1 MTIYVPTGEDDI
13 DVVMSF
19 VSFDEFQVRYEN
31 TIPAADEE
39 RVGAL
44 LDDACALA
52 ADITG
57 TTYAVVDNVAP
68 EVPGAITATVCTVVR
83 RAYENPL
90 GLGGETIGDYSWRV
104 SAGSDAGVYFT
115 PTEKQTMRL
124 AAGKS
129 SVGTLELQG
138 MLPAVDAAQFVTVA
152 GSNEPVPW
160 FAYED
165 LL

>member
-1 MTIYVPTGEDDI
+1 MSMIGVPAAPSA
-13 DVVMSF
+13 SF
-19 VSFDEFQVRYEN
+19 VTLADFQTRYEN
-31 TIPAADEE
+31 TIPVADED

-44 LDDACALA
+44 LDDACSLA

-57 TTYAVVDNVAP
+57 TAYAVGG
-68 EVPGAITATVCTVVR
+68 EVPGAVTATVCTAVR

-115 PTEKQTMRL
+115 PTEKQTMRR
-124 AAGKS
+124 AAGKL

-138 MLPAVDAAQFVTVA
+138 MLPAVDDAQFVTDA
-152 GSNEPVPW
+152 GSSEPILW
-160 FAYED
+160 FAHED

>member
-1 MTIYVPTGEDDI
+1 
-13 DVVMSF
+13 MSF
-19 VSFDEFQVRYEN
+19 VILDDFQVRYEN
-31 TIPAADEE
+31 TVPAADEE

-44 LDDACALA
+44 LDDACSLA

-57 TTYAVVDNVAP
+57 TTYAVGDA
-68 EVPGAITATVCTVVR
+68 VPGVITATVCTAVR

-104 SAGSDAGVYFT
+104 SGGSDSGLYFT
-115 PTEKQTMRL
+115 PNEARSMRR

-138 MLPAVDAAQFVTVA
+138 MLPAVDDAQFVTDA
-152 GSNEPVPW
+152 GSSEPILY
-160 FAYED
+160 FAHED

>member
-1 MTIYVPTGEDDI
+1 MT
-13 DVVMSF
+13 F

-57 TTYAVVDNVAP
+57 ATYEDGSGS
-68 EVPGAITATVCTVVR
+68 EVPGVVVSTVCMAVR
-83 RAYENPL
+83 RAYENPM

-104 SAGSDAGVYFT
+104 AAGSDSGVYFT
-115 PTEKQTMRL
+115 PNEARIMRRS
-124 AAGKS
+124 AGKS

-138 MLPAVDAAQFVTVA
+138 MLPAVDVAQFVTDA
-152 GSNEPVPW
+152 GSSEPILY
-160 FAYED
+160 FAHED

>member
-1 MTIYVPTGEDDI
+1 MTIYVPAGEDESDR
-13 DVVMSF
+13 F
-19 VSFDEFQVRYEN
+19 VAFAEFQVRYEN
-31 TIPAADEE
+31 TVPAADEE

-57 TTYAVVDNVAP
+57 TTYAVVDDVAP
-68 EVPGAITATVCTVVR
+68 EVPGAITATVCTAVR
-83 RAYENPL
+83 RGYENPL

-104 SAGSDAGVYFT
+104 SAGGDSGVYFT

-138 MLPAVDAAQFVTVA
+138 MLPAVDDAQFVTDA
-152 GSNEPVPW
+152 GSSEPILY
-160 FAYED
+160 FAHED

>member
-1 MTIYVPTGEDDI
+1 MTIYVPASEYDI
-13 DVVMSF
+13 DVSALRF
-19 VSFDEFQVRYEN
+19 VAFSEFQTRYEN

-44 LDDACALA
+44 LDDACSLA

-57 TTYAVVDNVAP
+57 TIYTVGSV
-68 EVPGAITATVCTVVR
+68 VPGTITATVCTAVR

-104 SAGSDAGVYFT
+104 SAASSGVYFT
-115 PTEKQTMRL
+115 TEEKRDMRR

-138 MLPAVDAAQFVTVA
+138 LLPDTIDAGIGTPVTVD
-152 GSNEPVPW
+152 GITYYIPW
-160 FAYED
+160 IWP
-165 LL
+165 

>member
-1 MTIYVPTGEDDI
+1 MSGSGTGTLAAGSDR
-13 DVVMSF
+13 F
-19 VSFDEFQVRYEN
+19 VTFSEFQVRYEN
-31 TIPAADEE
+31 TIPVADEE

-57 TTYAVVDNVAP
+57 TTYADS
-68 EVPGAITATVCTVVR
+68 EVPKAITATVFTAVR

-104 SAGSDAGVYFT
+104 SAGGDSGVYFT

-138 MLPAVDAAQFVTVA
+138 MLPAVDAAQFVPVA

-160 FAYED
+160 FAHED

>member
-1 MTIYVPTGEDDI
+1 MA
-13 DVVMSF
+13 F
-19 VSFDEFQVRYEN
+19 VAFDEFQTRYEN

-57 TTYAVVDNVAP
+57 EAYADSSGS
-68 EVPGAITATVCTVVR
+68 EVPGAVLATVCTAVR

-104 SAGSDAGVYFT
+104 SAGSDSGVYFT
-115 PTEKQTMRL
+115 PNEARIMRRS
-124 AAGKS
+124 AGKS
-129 SVGTLELQG
+129 LSLIHI
-138 MLPAVDAAQFVTVA
+138 
-152 GSNEPVPW
+152 S
-160 FAYED
+160 
-165 LL
+165 

>member
-1 MTIYVPTGEDDI
+1 MT
-13 DVVMSF
+13 F

-44 LDDACALA
+44 LDDASALA

-57 TTYAVVDNVAP
+57 TTYEDGSGS
-68 EVPGAITATVCTVVR
+68 EVPGAVLATVCTAVR

-90 GLGGETIGDYSWRV
+90 GLAGETIGDYTWRTGYTGITG
-104 SAGSDAGVYFT
+104 SAATGVYFT
-115 PTEKQTMRL
+115 DAEARIMRRSV
-124 AAGKS
+124 GKS

-138 MLPAVDAAQFVTVA
+138 MLPAVDDAQFVTDA
-152 GSNEPVPW
+152 GSSEPILY
-160 FAYED
+160 FAHED

>member
-1 MTIYVPTGEDDI
+1 MSGSGTGTPAAGSDR
-13 DVVMSF
+13 F
-19 VSFDEFQVRYEN
+19 VTFSEFQVRYEN

-57 TTYAVVDNVAP
+57 DTYAAVDGVVPD
-68 EVPGAITATVCTVVR
+68 VPGAVTATVCTAVR
-83 RAYENPL
+83 RGYENPL

-104 SAGSDAGVYFT
+104 SAGSDSGMYFT
-115 PTEKQTMRL
+115 PSEARIMRR

-129 SVGTLELQG
+129 GVGTLELQG
-138 MLPAVDAAQFVTVA
+138 MLPAVDDAQFVTDA
-152 GSNEPVPW
+152 GSSEPILY
-160 FAYED
+160 FAHED

>member
-1 MTIYVPTGEDDI
+1 MT
-13 DVVMSF
+13 F
-19 VSFDEFQVRYEN
+19 VSFDEFSLRYEN
-31 TIPAADEE
+31 TIPAADEA

-52 ADITG
+52 SDITG
-57 TTYAVVDNVAP
+57 ATYAVGN
-68 EVPGAITATVCTVVR
+68 EIPGMITATVCTAVR

-104 SAGSDAGVYFT
+104 SGDSDSGVYFT
-115 PTEKQTMRL
+115 PNEARTMRR

-138 MLPAVDAAQFVTVA
+138 MLPAVDDAQFVTDA
-152 GSNEPVPW
+152 GSSEPILY
-160 FAYED
+160 FAQED

>member
-1 MTIYVPTGEDDI
+1 MA
-13 DVVMSF
+13 F
-19 VSFDEFQVRYEN
+19 VSLDEFTVRYEN

-57 TTYAVVDNVAP
+57 TTYAVGDA
-68 EVPGAITATVCTVVR
+68 VPGVITATVCTAVL
-83 RAYENPL
+83 RAYDNPS
-90 GLGGETIGDYSWRV
+90 GLAGETIGDYSWRGASV
-104 SAGSDAGVYFT
+104 AGAGAYFGSGLYFT
-115 PTEKQTMRL
+115 PAEERIMRR
-124 AAGKS
+124 AAGKL

-138 MLPAVDAAQFVTVA
+138 MLPAVDDAQFVTVA

>member
-1 MTIYVPTGEDDI
+1 MT
-13 DVVMSF
+13 F

-57 TTYAVVDNVAP
+57 ATYAVGDA
-68 EVPGAITATVCTVVR
+68 VPGVITATVCTAVL
-83 RAYENPL
+83 RAYDNPS
-90 GLGGETIGDYSWRV
+90 GLAGETIGDYSWRGASV
-104 SAGSDAGVYFT
+104 AGAGAYFGSGLYFT
-115 PTEKQTMRL
+115 PAEERIMRR
-124 AAGKS
+124 AAGKL

-138 MLPAVDAAQFVTVA
+138 MLPAVDDAQFVTDA
-152 GSNEPVPW
+152 GSSEPILY
-160 FAYED
+160 FAHED